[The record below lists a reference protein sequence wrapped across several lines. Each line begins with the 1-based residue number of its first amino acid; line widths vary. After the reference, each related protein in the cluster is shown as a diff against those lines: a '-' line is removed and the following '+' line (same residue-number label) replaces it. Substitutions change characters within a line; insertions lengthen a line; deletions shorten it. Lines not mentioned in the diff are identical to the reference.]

1 MNRPIQSRINEKV
14 YRENYNFPR
23 SLPSTMPPPIF
34 ENNELYSFNNTSNSN
49 NNNNNNQ
56 TLVFND
62 SIKPI
67 LTRKTQNRVDLNNIS
82 HNQTHYLPLPNQQP
96 AKPYGQ
102 QSIKPINKELT
113 HKLQTYLPNKSPNQP
128 PTYLPNKSLN
138 QQLNQQPT
146 YLPNKSPN
154 QQQNQLPN
162 KSPTY
167 LPNKPSN
174 QLQNKSPTYLP
185 NQPPNKPSNQPPNKQ
200 SNQLPNQQ
208 SNQQSNQLP
217 NQLPNKQSNQLQNQP
232 SNQLPNQP
240 SNQPPNQPS
249 NQQPNQQP
257 KYLPNKQ
264 QNQPLNQRNLDQSNK
279 PVQNFSLPENINYR
293 FENYH
298 SLNKTFNKN
307 EINKFNNITPI
318 DSRQDINEELR
329 NNDNE
334 QFLKM
339 QGGPLVNINNNK
351 GAMTR
356 DKKIIINDYV
366 PIKKNIAVPLDKII

>member
-34 ENNELYSFNNTSNSN
+34 ENNELYSFNNTLNS

-56 TLVFND
+56 TLVFTD

-113 HKLQTYLPNKSPNQP
+113 HKLQTYLPNKSPNQQP
-128 PTYLPNKSLN
+128 PNKSPTYLPNKSSNNTPNKSPN
-138 QQLNQQPT
+138 QPPNNTPNKSPNQPPNKSPT

-154 QQQNQLPN
+154 QPPN

-167 LPNKPSN
+167 LPNKSSN
-174 QLQNKSPTYLP
+174 HTPNKSPTYLP
-185 NQPPNKPSNQPPNKQ
+185 NKSSNQPP
-200 SNQLPNQQ
+200 
-208 SNQQSNQLP
+208 
-217 NQLPNKQSNQLQNQP
+217 
-232 SNQLPNQP
+232 
-240 SNQPPNQPS
+240 

-257 KYLPNKQ
+257 TYLPNKQ